1 MDALGMTL
9 IFTLSGTTTW
19 LLCAAGAA
27 TVWELLSLV
36 RSLYRTYGLAGAGP
50 LALACVGAGPVTA
63 AGAAIY
69 GGMVTPAGQAFRGRT
84 LVWAGLRGTVVALL
98 ASLALAEA
106 YRDEIALSQ
115 STPNGAL
122 LALCIA
128 AVLWAL
134 RSYSRT
140 TSPLKRP
147 AKAAL
152 LALRLVVIVLLA
164 IWAARPVLEY
174 EKQIEVPG
182 VVLVGLDAST
192 SMTLRDMPSDY
203 TLTSVATG
211 ATPVS
216 RIDSVRQA
224 LDDTRGEFERI
235 AAQARLRVFPF
246 AGGAGLARG
255 LAPDEGSAF
264 ARAFE
269 LTEATG
275 KTTAIGDSASAA
287 SDPSAVGT
295 ARIAAIVLI
304 TDGCN
309 NTAETI
315 SPEQFAT
322 LMGSRRVPI
331 YTVGVGSA
339 EVTRATRTLTVRNLA
354 AADEVEAFNRL
365 PITAVVE
372 TIGLQGKRVTVTCR
386 FGDKKVDAKSIVVA
400 KSYARHAVRFEHVPI
415 SVGFKRL
422 TVKATVTGP
431 RSGELAGE
439 PIASKLVHVVDRNL
453 RILYVE
459 GRFRYETK
467 YVTAALAGEG
477 RFTVDRRILLQPLKK
492 GQGGLT
498 DNEDDW
504 LGYHAIILG
513 DVPADRF
520 TPKQLEI
527 IKKLVGEY
535 GKGLCM
541 LGGSESFGR
550 GGWGDTP
557 IADIMGPDL
566 ARSNG
571 QIKGEVTVSPTPAG
585 LASEIMRIGADPQAV
600 AEAWKSL
607 GALSGA
613 NALVVTK
620 PAAAV
625 LAQSA
630 KGEPLVVAQPYG
642 KGRTL
647 AVAFDTTW
655 QWVLSPDDTAD
666 LQKRFWRQVALYL
679 SAPKGNVWITTD
691 RPRYDLGRLL
701 GQGRNPQ
708 TIRVTAGVEDVQGR
722 PLLSTPVTATVT
734 GPEGTTRPVT
744 LQAEKNMRR
753 AVLGQITAPG
763 EYVLKIATTVAGKP
777 LSAEHRFEVIHRD
790 IEALDVLANFDLLK
804 RVADESDGQFARL
817 GELKTLLEAVTIA
830 AEPKQEI
837 AFEHDKLTERFR
849 WPLVIA
855 LIALLCAEW
864 SLRKRKGLV

>member
-9 IFTLSGTTTW
+9 VFALSGTTTW
-19 LLCAAGAA
+19 LVCAAGAA
-27 TVWELLSLV
+27 TVWELAGLV
-36 RSLYRTYGLAGAGP
+36 RSLWRTYGAASAGP
-50 LALACVGAGPVTA
+50 LTLACVGAGPVMA

-69 GGMVTPAGQAFRGRT
+69 GGMATHTGQAFRGRA
-84 LVWAGLRGTVVALL
+84 LVIASLRGTMVTLL
-98 ASLALAEA
+98 AALTLVEA
-106 YRDEIALSQ
+106 CRDEIALSQ
-115 STPNGAL
+115 STPNCAL
-122 LALCIA
+122 AAVCVA

-134 RSYSRT
+134 RSYNRT

-147 AKAAL
+147 VKAGL
-152 LALRLVVIVLLA
+152 LALRLLVIVLLA
-164 IWAARPVLEY
+164 AWSARPVLEY
-174 EKQIEVPG
+174 EKQVEVAG
-182 VVLVGLDAST
+182 VVLVGLDASS

-203 TLTSVATG
+203 KLPSVPPG
-211 ATPVS
+211 AKPVA

-224 LDDTRGEFERI
+224 LGDNRSRFERI
-235 AAQARLRVFPF
+235 AARTRLRVFPF
-246 AGGAGLARG
+246 AGAPRAARILADG
-255 LAPDEGSAF
+255 DGGDTF
-264 ARAFE
+264 ARVFAVG
-269 LTEATG
+269 EAAG

-287 SDPSAVGT
+287 ADPSAVGQT
-295 ARIAAIVLI
+295 RVAAIVLI

-315 SPEQFAT
+315 SPEKFAA

-339 EVTRATRTLTVRNLA
+339 EVTGATRTLRVRDVA

-372 TIGLQGKRVTVTCR
+372 AIGLAGRQVTVTCR
-386 FGDKKVDAKSIVVA
+386 FGDKRVDTRALAITEPH
-400 KSYARHAVRFEHVPI
+400 ARRAVRFEHVPI

-422 TVKATVTGP
+422 TIEATTTGQGSDEP
-431 RSGELAGE
+431 AGE
-439 PIASKLVHVVDRNL
+439 QTAGKLVHVVDRNL

-467 YVTAALAGEG
+467 YISAALAGEE
-477 RFTVDRRILLQPLKK
+477 RFSVDRRILLQPLR
-492 GQGGLT
+492 QGPGDLT

-504 LGYHAIILG
+504 LGYHAIIFG

-535 GKGLCM
+535 GKGFCM

-550 GGWGDTP
+550 GRWGDTP

-566 ARSNG
+566 GRSTG
-571 QIKGEVTVSPTPAG
+571 QIDGQVTVSLTRKG
-585 LASEIMRIGADPQAV
+585 LDSEIMRIGADPAGI
-600 AEAWKSL
+600 AGAWQSL

-625 LAQSA
+625 LAQSTR
-630 KGEPLVVAQPYG
+630 GEPLIVAQPYG

-655 QWVLSPDDTAD
+655 QWVLSPKDTAD
-666 LQKRFWRQVALYL
+666 LQKRFWRQAVLYL
-679 SAPKGNVWITTD
+679 AAPKGNVWITTD
-691 RPRYDLGRLL
+691 RPQYDLGRLL
-701 GQGRNPQ
+701 GQGRTPQ
-708 TIRVTAGVEDVQGR
+708 TVRVTAGVEDAQGR
-722 PLLSTPVTATVT
+722 PLLTTPVNVMLT
-734 GPEGTTRPVT
+734 GPGTDRPVK
-744 LQAEKNMRR
+744 LRAEKTMRR
-753 AVLGQITAPG
+753 TVLGRITAPG
-763 EYVLKIATTVAGKP
+763 EYVLKITTTVAGKP
-777 LSAEHRFEVIHRD
+777 MSAEHRFEVIHRD
-790 IEALDVLANFDLLK
+790 LEALDVLANFDLLK

-817 GELKTLLEAVTIA
+817 GELAKLLEAVTVA
-830 AEPKQEI
+830 SEPKQETV
-837 AFEHDKLTERFR
+837 FEHDKLSERFR

-864 SLRKRKGLV
+864 CIRKRKGLV